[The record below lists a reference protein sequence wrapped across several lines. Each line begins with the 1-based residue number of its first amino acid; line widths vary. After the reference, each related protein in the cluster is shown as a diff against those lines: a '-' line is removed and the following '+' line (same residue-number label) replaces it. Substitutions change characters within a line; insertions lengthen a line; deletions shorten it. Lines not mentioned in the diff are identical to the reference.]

1 VLNGDWEEAGRERE
15 KKEVCR
21 KERNEEFFFINE
33 FVKLSTIAPH
43 HFADLVAES
52 DGKGFWLFG

>member
-1 VLNGDWEEAGRERE
+1 MVTERRREERGRR
-15 KKEVCR
+15 KKCG
-21 KERNEEFFFINE
+21 KERNDEFFFINE
-33 FVKLSTIAPH
+33 FVKLSTIAPR